1 MSKIYNACNST
12 YHNFAANNQ
21 QVKAADILDKYKQH
35 TARWL
40 QELESFPE
48 DAFAKSSPGEWSV
61 AQVADHIH
69 HTTFKCV
76 ENAMLC
82 CNGKGE
88 RGRSGFGAAV
98 FSFMGAFPPIR
109 LRIKNIPPNTGN
121 IYTPTAVSKETAIA
135 NLLAA
140 QEQMEAIIA
149 QIEAADKN
157 IRIAHW
163 AGGWF
168 NALQWFH
175 SAEMHIK
182 HHFRQ
187 LARIKKALHR

>member
-1 MSKIYNACNST
+1 M
-12 YHNFAANNQ
+12 
-21 QVKAADILDKYKQH
+21 KAADILHKYKQH
-35 TARWL
+35 TALWV
-40 QELESFPE
+40 QELQHFPE
-48 DAFAKSSPGEWSV
+48 EAFTKSASGEWSV
-61 AQVADHIH
+61 AQVADHLY
-69 HTTFKCV
+69 HTTIKCV

-82 CNGKGE
+82 CDGKGE
-88 RGRSGFGAAV
+88 SGHSGFGAAV
-98 FSFMGAFPPIR
+98 FSFMGAFPPVR

-121 IYTPTAVSKETAIA
+121 IYTPVAVSKETAIA
-135 NLLAA
+135 NLLEA
-140 QEQMEAIIA
+140 QAQMEAIA
-149 QIEAADKN
+149 ERLNNAATN

-187 LARIKKALHR
+187 LTRIKKALKQ